1 MIAAGNIVILENEST
16 LRIFWKLAEVE
27 ELIPSCDKIVRSAKI
42 RVLNEINKKIVYL
55 RRPIQHLISLEINR
69 ESVKGNMKK
78 KRSIVQSN
86 YECLYTIFYSKMCES
101 INPREWFYL
110 EYFFYYPQSAV
121 RVVIRSPHSQ
131 CVVNIVLSKY

>member
-42 RVLNEINKKIVYL
+42 SVLNEINKKIVYL

-78 KRSIVQSN
+78 S
-86 YECLYTIFYSKMCES
+86 E
-101 INPREWFYL
+101 
-110 EYFFYYPQSAV
+110 A
-121 RVVIRSPHSQ
+121 
-131 CVVNIVLSKY
+131 